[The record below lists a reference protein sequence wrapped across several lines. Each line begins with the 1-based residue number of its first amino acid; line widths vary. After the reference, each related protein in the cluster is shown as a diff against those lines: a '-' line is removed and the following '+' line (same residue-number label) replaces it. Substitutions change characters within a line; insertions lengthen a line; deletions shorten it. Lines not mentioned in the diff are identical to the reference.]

1 VFPSANSTFEFPIFS
16 SLAEAMGALELVVWD
31 KNLLMKKEYLGE
43 VAIPI
48 EEWFPG
54 QSLAFDDP
62 NNEVRH
68 ESRHPALI

>member
-1 VFPSANSTFEFPIFS
+1 MFPPANATFEFPIFS
-16 SLAEAMGALELVVWD
+16 SMAEIMGAIELVIWD
-31 KNLLMKKEYLGE
+31 KNKLMKKEYLGE

-54 QSLAFDDP
+54 TALAFDDP

-68 ESRHPALI
+68 GL